1 MFRVGKQATRLVL
14 IYNTIF
20 THVKVK
26 HLRKVGFNIGFRQ
39 LPDNFGATKQASSAW
54 LEYKSRAIFWDWF
67 LGREKALMNM
77 VIIINITNNKY
88 MHGHQVS

>member
-39 LPDNFGATKQASSAW
+39 LPDNSGATNQASSAW
-54 LEYKSRAIFWDWF
+54 LEYKSRFW
-67 LGREKALMNM
+67 GHEKVTNALMNM
-77 VIIINITNNKY
+77 VIIISY
-88 MHGHQVS
+88 